1 MIGGSGASRWQ
12 SPDWPSA
19 TPYLLLIVPPLLWG
33 GNAVLGRHV
42 VTEIP
47 PVQLSFLRWLISLA
61 VLLLFT
67 FRPLLRS
74 GPVLR
79 ARWRSITLLSFLGV
93 FSFGTLLYVGLQTTT
108 AINAGL
114 LQTLVP
120 ATILVLS
127 RLCLGLRLRP
137 LQILAVALSALGVLL
152 VLSQGQLNVLMRLDL
167 LPGDLWILAGVL
179 CWASFTTLLMRD
191 PIPLNP
197 MASLAVQIAFA
208 LPMLFL
214 LSVVESYVS
223 SPVQLSWVHLGYLI
237 CLGPVAGALAVSLW
251 IQGVAAVG
259 PPVAGVFLNLIPVFA
274 AILGIIFLGEAVR
287 WFHVAGMLAIG
298 SGILLMTGLTSK
310 VSRLP
315 TPQDRG
321 KGRPR

>member
-19 TPYLLLIVPPLLWG
+19 TPYLLLMVPPLLWA

-47 PVQLSFLRWLISLA
+47 PMQLSFLRWLISLA
-61 VLLLFT
+61 VLLPFT

-93 FSFGTLLYVGLQTTT
+93 FCFGTLLYVGLQTTT

-114 LQTLVP
+114 WQTLVP

-152 VLSQGQLNVLMRLDL
+152 VLSQGQLNVLMRLDM

-214 LSVVESYVS
+214 LAVVEAYVS

-237 CLGPVAGALAVSLW
+237 FLGPVAGALAVSLW
-251 IQGVAAVG
+251 IQGVAAAG
-259 PPVAGVFLNLIPVFA
+259 PPVAGVFLNLIPIFA
-274 AILGIIFLGEAVR
+274 AMLGIIFLGEAVR
-287 WFHVAGMLAIG
+287 WFHVAGMLAIA
-298 SGILLMTGLTSK
+298 SGILLTAGLTGK

-321 KGRPR
+321 KERPR